1 MSDEVMQDLDRLL
14 RTGFTV
20 AAQLAEQHR
29 RGAAD
34 ADRQRRD
41 TDITARQVA
50 ADEAR
55 AVQQAA
61 RAHYDK
67 VGWADW
73 RDAATLDDWATA
85 YQHAHAMRA
94 YDPVAATAHNRI
106 EDEVRKRY
114 NVDIR
119 EALEL
124 HLQQVA
130 EDERIRAERDADR
143 AAGPVVQDAT
153 GPSDGRSAFG
163 RTDAAESRSEAVPPA
178 STTEAT
184 GSARGAAGGAD
195 DERLVVIPGEVVSEE
210 EMRQAHTS
218 ARDAGRGFG
227 QPAGDAVR
235 HSRNRSASGR
245 RPTSAN
251 NPRRGTH
258 HDVDL
263 TRSR

>member
-41 TDITARQVA
+41 ADIAARQAA

-124 HLQQVA
+124 HLQQIA
-130 EDERIRAERDADR
+130 EDDRIRAERDADLATVPTTR
-143 AAGPVVQDAT
+143 DGT
-153 GPSDGRSAFG
+153 GPSDGRSAAAQSDFAAS
-163 RTDAAESRSEAVPPA
+163 RTETVPGPTA
-178 STTEAT
+178 QAT
-184 GSARGAAGGAD
+184 GSAEGVPRGAEE
-195 DERLVVIPGEVVSEE
+195 ERLVVISGEVVSEE
-210 EMRQAHTS
+210 EMSQARTS

-227 QPAGDAVR
+227 QQAGAAVR
-235 HSRNRSASGR
+235 QSRNRSVPGR

>member
-1 MSDEVMQDLDRLL
+1 MQDLDRLL
-14 RTGFTV
+14 RTGFTA

-41 TDITARQVA
+41 ADVAARQAA
-50 ADEAR
+50 ADEVR
-55 AVQQAA
+55 AVHQAA

-73 RDAATLDDWATA
+73 RDTATLDDWATA

-114 NVDIR
+114 AVDIR

-124 HLQQVA
+124 HLQQIA
-130 EDERIRAERDADR
+130 EDQRIRAERDADR
-143 AAGPVVQDAT
+143 VSGPALQHRT
-153 GPSDGRSAFG
+153 SSSDGRSAFDQTQAAAS
-163 RTDAAESRSEAVPPA
+163 RTETVPIPKAEETDSKRDAAH
-178 STTEAT
+178 
-184 GSARGAAGGAD
+184 AADG
-195 DERLVVIPGEVVSEE
+195 ERQMVIPGEVVSEE
-210 EMRQAHTS
+210 EMRQARAS

-227 QPAGDAVR
+227 QQVGDAVQ
-235 HSRNRSASGR
+235 HSRDRSAPGR
-245 RPTSAN
+245 RPASSSS
-251 NPRRGTH
+251 PRRGAR
-258 HDVDL
+258 HDIDL